1 MNWCVDIG
9 FLCLIMLLELN
20 KYLDDELKYKLK
32 NKWSPSRW
40 VFRPMD
46 KIRGWD
52 ILNWFN
58 QCSIT
63 YHKIWCD

>member
-46 KIRGWD
+46 KIRG
-52 ILNWFN
+52 
-58 QCSIT
+58 
-63 YHKIWCD
+63 